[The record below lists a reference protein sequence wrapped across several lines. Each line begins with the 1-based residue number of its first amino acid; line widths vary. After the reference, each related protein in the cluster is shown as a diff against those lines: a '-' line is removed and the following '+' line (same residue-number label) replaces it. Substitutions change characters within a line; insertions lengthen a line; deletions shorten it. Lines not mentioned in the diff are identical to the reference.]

1 MALFRTKPVA
11 IAVWVLTVMIVS
23 GWRSDRI
30 WAAVTVTP
38 ALTVSERYSDNL
50 FFSDTDRR
58 SELTTFVE
66 PTVALVTDT
75 QWLTL
80 SATYIG
86 QGAYHRVAHEANGY
100 SHGLAFALDLPILS
114 RQTRRTEVRV
124 SENMTYTQEFPAFAA
139 GEGGQNV
146 ESNEGIQIPRSKTF
160 RNRAGIEIL
169 HSLYQ
174 TVRTSIRY
182 DHLLTRYE
190 AGLQDAVVHSAG
202 VGASYQ
208 HSQRVGYSVSVGV
221 AVQEFE
227 GVGRVTHGTGSA
239 GLSYR
244 VSQTVSVDSQVGIAK
259 IADGTTYTTMI
270 LGAQKSVARAG
281 ASVRYIRQIGGG
293 GGLVASSTL
302 SDRVA
307 ATASWTVSKDV
318 TASAALAY
326 GHNIS
331 IPDRG
336 QLDIVTYEGATGVSM
351 SLKSWLRAGL
361 RYSYLAQK
369 ARARAG
375 SDGERNMVMLT
386 VTATGP
392 AWRLAK

>member
-1 MALFRTKPVA
+1 LVLFRTKPVA
-11 IAVWVLTVMIVS
+11 IAAWILTVMIVS
-23 GWRSDRI
+23 GWRADRI

-86 QGAYHRVAHEANGY
+86 QGAYHRVADEANGY
-100 SHGLAFALDLPILS
+100 SHGLAFDLDLPILS
-114 RQTRRTEVRV
+114 RQTKRTEVRV
-124 SENMTYTQEFPAFAA
+124 SENMTVTQEFPAFEA
-139 GEGGQNV
+139 GEGEQNV
-146 ESNEGIQIPRSKTF
+146 EGNEGIQIPRSKTF
-160 RNRAGIEIL
+160 RNRAGIEVL
-169 HSLYQ
+169 HAMSQ

-190 AGLQDAVVHSAG
+190 GGLQDAVVHSAG

-208 HSQRVGYSVSVGV
+208 HSLRVGYSVSFGI

-227 GVGRVTHGTGSA
+227 GVDRVTHGTGSA

-244 VSQTVSVDSQVGIAK
+244 VSQTASVDSQVGIAK
-259 IADGTTYTTMI
+259 IADGTTYTTI
-270 LGAQKSVARAG
+270 SLGAQKSLTRVG
-281 ASVRYIRQIGGG
+281 ANVRYIRGIGSG
-293 GGLVASSTL
+293 GGLAASSTL
-302 SDRVA
+302 SDLVA

-318 TASAALAY
+318 SASAALAY

-351 SLKSWLRAGL
+351 SLKPWLRAGL
-361 RYSYLAQK
+361 RYSYLAQE
-369 ARARAG
+369 ARALAG
-375 SDGERNMVMLT
+375 SDGEKNVVMLT

-392 AWRLAK
+392 SWRLAK